1 MNSKPRQSTQSAKP
15 SSVSTQPGQP
25 MAAGAAPAAPDA
37 SQPNLVRIHDLK
49 SFAVIVLPK
58 ELRALIGD
66 EAYERQVEDIKK
78 YELVLVLREPH
89 DVVYIQ
95 LPIMAFSPS
104 SEAPASAEPVKPPAR
119 KTVKSKPAP
128 TTQPTVKP
136 ARKPRGKP

>member
-1 MNSKPRQSTQSAKP
+1 MNSKTRQSTKSTKP
-15 SSVSTQPGQP
+15 SASTQSGQP
-25 MAAGAAPAAPDA
+25 MAAPTAPDA

-66 EAYERQVEDIKK
+66 EAYERQVEDLKK

-95 LPIMAFSPS
+95 LPLMALSPS
-104 SEAPASAEPVKPPAR
+104 SEAPASQGPVKPPAR
-119 KTVKSKPAP
+119 KTA
-128 TTQPTVKP
+128 
-136 ARKPRGKP
+136 